1 MDRTQATTLRNRF
14 ATNLKNAR
22 SLTGM
27 TQADL
32 AEAAGMHTVSVQ
44 SFERRINSPTL
55 DSLELLARALGVEPQ
70 VLILTPAEALAG
82 MTHLADRPADHKSG
96 TSQRRSRGRV
106 TLRQ

>member
-55 DSLELLARALGVEPQ
+55 DSLELLAGALGLLPH
-70 VLILTPAEALAG
+70 VLILPPAEALAG
-82 MTHLADRPADHKSG
+82 MTSLADQSSNENPGKS
-96 TSQRRSRGRV
+96 TPRSRGRV
-106 TLRQ
+106 RRRQ

>member
-32 AEAAGMHTVSVQ
+32 AEAAGMHTIAVQ

-55 DSLELLARALGVEPQ
+55 DSLELLAKALGVQPQ

-82 MTHLADRPADHKSG
+82 MTHLADQSADQKSG

-106 TLRQ
+106 TRRQ